1 MPAPSP
7 SAPSPVPSSVAPG
20 LGQAAS
26 SAPAGRRKVPLTQPL
41 RHRRYRH
48 LWLANMVSNLGTWIQ
63 TFASAWLV
71 ASLSSSASITSLV
84 QTATYVPVFVFA
96 LLAGVVADAVHRPKF
111 LFYCNLYMALCAAVM
126 ALLAG
131 TGLVAATPVL
141 ALTFCI
147 GIGTAFI
154 WPAWQAAMSGLVEPD
169 EVEAAATLNN
179 LSYNLSAII
188 GPALGGVLFGWIGPG
203 ALFLANALSFA
214 GLLGVYWSWW
224 REGGPQP
231 QPAQGF
237 RARFVSGVQTAFGCA
252 RYRRILRN
260 VCSVFFS
267 SIAFASLLPVYVRE
281 VLGMQS
287 STYGTLMGCLGGGAV
302 LAAFFLPQVRARV
315 DKTGVLAGALLVYGC
330 MLLAMAASRSLLL
343 LVPLIVCGGMA
354 WSATVSTLNAAAQLS
369 FPAAIRARTL
379 SIYLFVMSG
388 GYVAGSL
395 FWGQVAERWGVRSAL
410 GAAGACVLA
419 NALVLLGG
427 SRKNPL

>member
-1 MPAPSP
+1 M
-7 SAPSPVPSSVAPG
+7 
-20 LGQAAS
+20 
-26 SAPAGRRKVPLTQPL
+26 
-41 RHRRYRH
+41 
-48 LWLANMVSNLGTWIQ
+48 
-63 TFASAWLV
+63 
-71 ASLSSSASITSLV
+71 
-84 QTATYVPVFVFA
+84 
-96 LLAGVVADAVHRPKF
+96 
-111 LFYCNLYMALCAAVM
+111 
-126 ALLAG
+126 
-131 TGLVAATPVL
+131 
-141 ALTFCI
+141 
-147 GIGTAFI
+147 
-154 WPAWQAAMSGLVEPD
+154 
-169 EVEAAATLNN
+169 EAAATLNN

-231 QPAQGF
+231 MPAQGF
-237 RARFVSGVQTAFGCA
+237 RARFVSGVQTALGCA

-260 VCSVFFS
+260 VCTVFFS
-267 SIAFASLLPVYVRE
+267 TIAFASLLPVYVRE
-281 VLGMQS
+281 VLAMRS

-343 LVPLIVCGGMA
+343 LVPLIICGGMA

-369 FPAAIRARTL
+369 FPAAVRARTL

-388 GYVAGSL
+388 GYVAGSV